1 MGLVVVRAMIIIVPL
16 IAAIVLNA
24 ISFLVTVLD
33 PVTRVS
39 IVNDISK
46 VLFTLTLIA
55 LTRR

>member
-1 MGLVVVRAMIIIVPL
+1 MGLVAVRAMIIIVPL